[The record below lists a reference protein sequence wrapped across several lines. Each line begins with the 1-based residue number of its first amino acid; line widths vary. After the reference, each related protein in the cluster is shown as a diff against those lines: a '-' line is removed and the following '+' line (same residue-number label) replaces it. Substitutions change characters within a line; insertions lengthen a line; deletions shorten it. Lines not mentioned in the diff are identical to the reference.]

1 MRNETSIIAYKEGFT
16 IECTRVG
23 TNDTT
28 CTAWFKK
35 TDGISL
41 NKPDTLPTPSPA
53 KMRVW
58 VHNSTGLNARLF
70 TRKAGE
76 VRISNLSTVV
86 ETMYANAED
95 ACCQAPITTSIAN
108 TPAITGT
115 TTATT
120 TLSDSSILTTPVTST
135 PTNIGSLSDSGAL
148 SNTSSINNT
157 PTTTRTLTASNLH
170 IVSDTILGIPCD
182 NYSK

>member
-1 MRNETSIIAYKEGFT
+1 MQNETSKIAYKEGFT
-16 IECTRVG
+16 IECTHVG
-23 TNDTT
+23 TQNTT

-41 NKPDTLPTPSPA
+41 NKPDALPTQSPTN
-53 KMRVW
+53 MRVW
-58 VHNSTGLNARLF
+58 VHNSTGPNARPF
-70 TRKAGE
+70 TRKARE

-86 ETMYANAED
+86 ETMYANAEE

-115 TTATT
+115 TTATS
-120 TLSDSSILTTPVTST
+120 TLSDSSILTIPVTST

-148 SNTSSINNT
+148 SNTSSINST

-170 IVSDTILGIPCD
+170 IVSDNILDIPCD
-182 NYSK
+182 NYSE